1 MNNLREKHYRQVR
14 MFVVSDSIGET
25 AQRVINAVLAQFP
38 DLADYE
44 VKKFPFVDS
53 KEVLTSILAD
63 ALKEKAIVVTTLVD
77 EELNQL
83 CADFSKRTGLEH
95 VDYMSPLVNIIS
107 ERTQMKPTHKSGTL
121 YQMDEDY
128 FNRVEAIEFSVRYD
142 DGKDP
147 KGFAKSDVVILGISR
162 TSKTPLSMYL
172 ANRSYKVSN
181 LPLIPEVP
189 IPKELFQVDGT
200 KIIGLTADAEYIRK
214 VRQSRLVS
222 LGLTGSSSYVSLER
236 IKEELKFS
244 KELYQKLGA
253 TVINVENKSIE
264 ESAQLIEEHSKLNK

>member
-1 MNNLREKHYRQVR
+1 MNKLRERHYRQVR
-14 MFVVSDSIGET
+14 LFVVSDSIGET

-38 DLADYE
+38 DLNNYE
-44 VKKFPFVDS
+44 IKKFPFVDS
-53 KEVLTSILAD
+53 KEVLTNILAD
-63 ALKEKAIVVTTLVD
+63 ALQEKAIVVTTLVS
-77 EELNQL
+77 EELNEL
-83 CADFSKRTGLEH
+83 CVDFSRRTGLEY

-107 ERTQMKPTHKSGTL
+107 ERTQMSPSYESGSL
-121 YQMDEDY
+121 YHMDEDY

-147 KGFAKSDVVILGISR
+147 KGFAKSDLVILGISR

-172 ANRSYKVSN
+172 ANRSFKVSN

-189 IPKELFQVDGT
+189 VPKELFQVDS
-200 KIIGLTADAEYIRK
+200 KRLIGLTADPEYIRK

-236 IKEELKFS
+236 IKEELKYS
-244 KELYQKLGA
+244 QNLYEKLGA

-264 ESAQLIEEHSKLNK
+264 ESAQLIEEHAKTIE

>member
-1 MNNLREKHYRQVR
+1 MNKLREKHYRQVR
-14 MFVVSDSIGET
+14 MFVISDSIGET

-38 DLADYE
+38 DLTDYE

-53 KEVLTSILAD
+53 KEVLTNILAD

-83 CADFSKRTGLEH
+83 CADFSRRTGLEH

-107 ERTQMKPTHKSGTL
+107 ERTQTTPTHKSGTL

-147 KGFAKSDVVILGISR
+147 KGFAKSDIVILGISR

-172 ANRSYKVSN
+172 ANRSFKVSN

-189 IPKELFQVDGT
+189 IPKELFQVDG
-200 KIIGLTADAEYIRK
+200 KRIIGLTADPEYIRK

-244 KELYQKLGA
+244 QELYQKLGA

-264 ESAQLIEEHSKLNK
+264 ESAQLIEEHSKQNK

>member
-1 MNNLREKHYRQVR
+1 MNKLRERHYRQVR
-14 MFVVSDSIGET
+14 LFVVSDSIGET

-38 DLADYE
+38 DLNNYE
-44 VKKFPFVDS
+44 IKKFPFVDS
-53 KEVLTSILAD
+53 KEVLTNILSD
-63 ALKEKAIVVTTLVD
+63 ALKEKAVVVTTLVS
-77 EELNQL
+77 EELNDL
-83 CADFSKRTGLEH
+83 CADFSKRTGLEYI
-95 VDYMSPLVNIIS
+95 DYMSPLVNIIS
-107 ERTQMKPTHKSGTL
+107 ERTQMEPSSKSGSL
-121 YQMDEDY
+121 YQLDEEY

-147 KGFAKSDVVILGISR
+147 KGFAKSDFVILGISR

-172 ANRSYKVSN
+172 ANRSFKVSN

-189 IPKELFQVDGT
+189 IPKELFQIDS
-200 KIIGLTADAEYIRK
+200 KRIIGLTADPEYIKK
-214 VRQSRLVS
+214 VRQSRLIS

-244 KELYQKLGA
+244 QNLYQQIGA

-264 ESAQLIEEHSKLNK
+264 ESAQLIEEYGRTLL

>member
-1 MNNLREKHYRQVR
+1 MDKLRERHYRQVR

-38 DLADYE
+38 DLSNYE
-44 VKKFPFVDS
+44 IKKFPFVDS
-53 KEVLTSILAD
+53 KEVLMNILAD
-63 ALKEKAIVVTTLVD
+63 ALKEKAVVVTTLVS

-83 CADFSKRTGLEH
+83 CVDFSRRTGLEH

-107 ERTQMKPTHKSGTL
+107 ERTQMTPTHKSGTL
-121 YQMDEDY
+121 YQLDEEY

-147 KGFAKSDVVILGISR
+147 KGFVKSDIVILGISR

-172 ANRSYKVSN
+172 ANRSFKVSN

-189 IPKELFQVDGT
+189 IPKELFQVEP
-200 KIIGLTADAEYIRK
+200 KRIIGLTADPEYIRK

-222 LGLTGSSSYVSLER
+222 LGLTGSSSYVSMER

-244 KELYQKLGA
+244 HDLYQKLGA
-253 TVINVENKSIE
+253 TLINVENKSIE
-264 ESAQLIEEHSKLNK
+264 ESAQLIEEHSKQ